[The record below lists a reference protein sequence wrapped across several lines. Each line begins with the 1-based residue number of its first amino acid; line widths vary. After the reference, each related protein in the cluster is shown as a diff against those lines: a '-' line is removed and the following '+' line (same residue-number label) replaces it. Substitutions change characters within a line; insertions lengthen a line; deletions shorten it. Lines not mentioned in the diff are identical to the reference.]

1 MDIAIKKKKKLVTKN
16 YIVWLVVAV
25 SLFFTVKYLWYLSQA
40 DFSVDRDSIVFD
52 VVKRGNFVVSVRGN
66 GVLVPD
72 KIQWLSVSVESR
84 VSKLVL
90 KAGNTVE
97 IGDIIVE
104 LTNPQLVQQLAEAGW
119 EYEALDAELKADQV
133 AQESLIQQQ
142 KSQVLNAKLDYES
155 GVNEFEARS
164 ELIETG
170 AVSKLEYNK
179 ARIEMD
185 QFKQRWQS
193 SKEQLSK
200 MQENLV
206 AQNTARR
213 ARLNKS
219 KKRLERI
226 QQQVDSLQV
235 KATMDGMVLELP
247 LELGQR
253 LTVGSNIAKLA
264 ERNSLIAELQVP
276 ELQIRDV
283 SIGQRVVIDTR
294 NNKVEGFVSRV
305 DPAVVN
311 GNVLVDVTFTEALPK
326 DARADLSVDGE
337 IIISEISDALYVDR
351 PLFAQTKTSSGFY
364 KLIED
369 AKFAE
374 KVDVVVGD
382 GSVSQIQIL
391 EGLQVGDKII
401 TSDPSRFESYNK
413 FRIN

>member
-1 MDIAIKKKKKLVTKN
+1 MDIAINKKKSSLPYRNILWGVALV
-16 YIVWLVVAV
+16 AA
-25 SLFFTVKYLWYLSQA
+25 FFIVKYLWYLGQS
-40 DFSVDRDSIVFD
+40 DYSVDKDSIVSD
-52 VVKRGNFVVSVRGN
+52 VVKRGDFVVSVRGN

-72 KIQWLSVSVESR
+72 KIQWLSVSVEAR
-84 VSKLVL
+84 VSQLVL
-90 KAGNTVE
+90 KPGNVVQT
-97 IGDIIVE
+97 GDLIVE
-104 LTNPQLVQQLAEAGW
+104 LSNPQLVQQLAEATW
-119 EYEALDAELKADQV
+119 EHEALDAEVMAERV

-142 KSQVLNAKLDYES
+142 KSQLLNAKLDYES
-155 GVNEFEARS
+155 GVNEFEARK

-193 SKEQLSK
+193 SQEQLTK

-206 AQNTARR
+206 AQNIARK
-213 ARLNKS
+213 ARLSKS
-219 KKRLERI
+219 QKSLERI

-253 LTVGSNIAKLA
+253 LTIGSNIAKLA
-264 ERNSLIAELQVP
+264 ERKSLIAELQVP

-283 SIGQRVVIDTR
+283 AIEQRVIIDTR
-294 NNKVEGFVSRV
+294 NNKIEGVVTRV

-311 GNVLVDVTFTEALPK
+311 GNVQVDVRLLGDLPK

-337 IIISEISDALYVDR
+337 IIVAEIADALFVDR
-351 PLFAQTKTSSGFY
+351 PLFAQTKSSSGFY
-364 KLIED
+364 KITEGGS
-369 AKFAE
+369 FAQ
-374 KVDVVVGD
+374 KVQVEVGD
-382 GSVSQIQIL
+382 GSINQIQIVN
-391 EGLQVGDKII
+391 GLQEGDEII

>member
-1 MDIAIKKKKKLVTKN
+1 MDIAINKKKSSLPYRNILWGVALV
-16 YIVWLVVAV
+16 AA
-25 SLFFTVKYLWYLSQA
+25 FFIVKYLWYLGQT
-40 DFSVDRDSIVFD
+40 DYSVDKDSIVSD
-52 VVKRGNFVVSVRGN
+52 VVKRGDFVVSVRGN

-72 KIQWLSVSVESR
+72 KIQWLSVSVEAR
-84 VSKLVL
+84 VSQLIL
-90 KAGNTVE
+90 KPGNVVQT
-97 IGDIIVE
+97 GDLIVE
-104 LTNPQLVQQLAEAGW
+104 LSNPQLVQQLAEATW
-119 EYEALDAELKADQV
+119 EHEALDAEVMAERV

-155 GVNEFEARS
+155 GVNEFEARK

-193 SKEQLSK
+193 SQEQLAK

-206 AQNTARR
+206 AQNVARK
-213 ARLNKS
+213 ARLSKS
-219 KKRLERI
+219 QKSLERI

-253 LTVGSNIAKLA
+253 LTIGSNIAKLA
-264 ERNSLIAELQVP
+264 ERKSLIAELQVP

-283 SIGQRVVIDTR
+283 AIEQRVIIDTR
-294 NNKVEGFVSRV
+294 NNKIEGVVTRV

-311 GNVLVDVTFTEALPK
+311 GNVQVDVRLLGDLPK

-337 IIISEISDALYVDR
+337 IIVAEIADTLFVDR
-351 PLFAQTKTSSGFY
+351 PLFAQTKSSSGFY
-364 KLIED
+364 KITQGGS
-369 AKFAE
+369 FAQ
-374 KVDVVVGD
+374 KVQVEVGD
-382 GSVSQIQIL
+382 GSINQIQIVK
-391 EGLQVGDKII
+391 GLQEGDEII